1 MKNIG
6 KRAAQLAIDRDNPQ
20 SINFWRKN
28 GFEVIREVD
37 REGWPVLE
45 AERAL

>member
-1 MKNIG
+1 MFYRVFRSNVCG
-6 KRAAQLAIDRDNPQ
+6 KVRFFEVH
-20 SINFWRKN
+20 FWRKN